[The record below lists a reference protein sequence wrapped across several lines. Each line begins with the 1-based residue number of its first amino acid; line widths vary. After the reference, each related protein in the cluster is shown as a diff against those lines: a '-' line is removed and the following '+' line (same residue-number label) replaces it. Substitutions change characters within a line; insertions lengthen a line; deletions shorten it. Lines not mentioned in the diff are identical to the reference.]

1 MLLSDDVSYALV
13 KPLVALFSQL
23 SATSGNAA
31 TVEKQR
37 VDALIE
43 IISDIRMP
51 ITQLETTTVS
61 RDEEEQ
67 RKLDLKVTSA
77 HIPSAKRDGIIIAM
91 NSAVPLTCVHYFH
104 EYVKTCSFSVWNH
117 T

>member
-1 MLLSDDVSYALV
+1 METRLKRWRAWFCRQTLRKLVRDMLLSDDVSYALV

-23 SATSGNAA
+23 SATSGGAA

-67 RKLDLKVTSA
+67 RKLDLKV
-77 HIPSAKRDGIIIAM
+77 
-91 NSAVPLTCVHYFH
+91 NS
-104 EYVKTCSFSVWNH
+104 
-117 T
+117 

>member
-1 MLLSDDVSYALV
+1 METRPTRWRTCVCRQTLRKLVRDMLLSDDVSYALV

-23 SATSGNAA
+23 SATSGGAS

-51 ITQLETTTVS
+51 ITQLETTTAAS

-67 RKLDLKVTSA
+67 RKLDLKV
-77 HIPSAKRDGIIIAM
+77 
-91 NSAVPLTCVHYFH
+91 NS
-104 EYVKTCSFSVWNH
+104 
-117 T
+117 

>member
-1 MLLSDDVSYALV
+1 MRVRAWFCRQTLRKLVRDMLLSDDVSYALV

-51 ITQLETTTVS
+51 ITQLETTTTAS

-67 RKLDLKVTSA
+67 RKLDLKV
-77 HIPSAKRDGIIIAM
+77 
-91 NSAVPLTCVHYFH
+91 NS
-104 EYVKTCSFSVWNH
+104 
-117 T
+117 

>member
-23 SATSGNAA
+23 SATSGGAS

-51 ITQLETTTVS
+51 ITQLETTATTAS
-61 RDEEEQ
+61 RDEEQQ
-67 RKLDLKVTSA
+67 RKLDLKV
-77 HIPSAKRDGIIIAM
+77 
-91 NSAVPLTCVHYFH
+91 NS
-104 EYVKTCSFSVWNH
+104 
-117 T
+117 

>member
-1 MLLSDDVSYALV
+1 METRLKRWRAWFCRQTLRKLVRDMLLSDDVSYALV

-67 RKLDLKVTSA
+67 RKLDLKV
-77 HIPSAKRDGIIIAM
+77 
-91 NSAVPLTCVHYFH
+91 NS
-104 EYVKTCSFSVWNH
+104 
-117 T
+117 